1 MGLSVNAYTEA
12 FDESEYPVAEKWRDA
27 YALNVR
33 RGLDVMAASRA
44 VFIGLGAGPQDSSLP
59 RLWRLGSHF
68 LDYAIVYA
76 DHWNSGRLRTIK
88 EHGDW
93 EFALTFDVTAAG
105 WSYDGIVN
113 TFGNAGLWDAVV
125 ANPQPGSQYSRGE
138 PLIPHSGGYN
148 GLGVYTMK
156 CMHRSFYYVTDLSHE
171 KFHQRLGENG
181 LGRIYLNPSQIFVR

>member
-12 FDESEYPVAEKWRDA
+12 FDESEYPVAEKWREA
-27 YALNVR
+27 YEKNIQ
-33 RGLDVMAASRA
+33 RGLEVMSESRVVFMGLLSGGLCLKRIHRTASFFKDWS
-44 VFIGLGAGPQDSSLP
+44 VVLGAN
-59 RLWRLGSHF
+59 
-68 LDYAIVYA
+68 
-76 DHWNSGRLRTIK
+76 WNKTRLRAID
-88 EHGDW
+88 EHSG
-93 EFALTFDVTAAG
+93 FDFVITVDTSTANG
-105 WSYDGIVN
+105 WSYDGLAH
-113 TFGNAGLWDAVV
+113 TFGYYGLWDAVV

-156 CMHRSFYYVTDLSHE
+156 CMHWSFYYVTDLSHE